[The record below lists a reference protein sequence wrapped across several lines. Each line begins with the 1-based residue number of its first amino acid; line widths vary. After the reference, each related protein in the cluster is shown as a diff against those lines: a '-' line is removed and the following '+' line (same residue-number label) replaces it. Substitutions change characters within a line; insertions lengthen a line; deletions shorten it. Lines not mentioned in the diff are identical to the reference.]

1 MDIRHSYEYV
11 LYDGSILYVHPI
23 AAKFLLFRID
33 VDGLEVYFPY
43 EFVYPEQ
50 VLYMEEVK
58 KTLDAQGHA
67 LLEMPSGTGKTVSLL
82 SLVVAYMLKFPDRLD
97 KLIYCSRTIP
107 EIEKCV
113 EELRNLFKYYDQ
125 VVGKRPALLALAMSA
140 RKNLCINDPVAS
152 LRQGTAVDGAC
163 QKRRTVTFRAI
174 CLRQFRL
181 TASFVRAKRKM
192 QPDLPACS
200 FFEKFDAQRDIVLP
214 TGVYNL
220 SDFRKWGRQK
230 GVCPYFVARAYAD
243 RANIIVYS
251 YHYILDPKIAEL
263 VSKNFSRRSCVV
275 FDEAHNIDNV
285 CIESMSVSLTKS
297 TVEKGL
303 QRLDLLDTHIQRLKD
318 ENSERL
324 QSEYDRLV
332 EGLRQV
338 EQERANDQTLAS
350 PVLPD
355 AILQEAVPGMI
366 RTAQHFCNFLRRF
379 IEYLKYRMRC
389 TTVLVE
395 SPAAFLLDIQERM
408 FIDRKPLRFCAERFA
423 SLARTLELADIS
435 DFCSLVLITNFATLV
450 STYARGFSLI
460 IEPLD
465 EKSGAAH
472 SCTLH
477 LSCMDASIAIR
488 PVLQRFQS
496 VIITSGTLSPLEMY
510 PKILDFDPAIM
521 ASLSMTL
528 ARPCIAPLIV
538 SKGNDQVAIT
548 SRFESREDAAVIRN
562 YGNLVLEMASIV
574 PDGIVVFFTS
584 YAYMEN
590 VVATW
595 YDQRIIDELM
605 KYKLLFIETTDALET
620 SVALEKYVEACDSG
634 RGAVLFSVARGKVS
648 EGIDFSH
655 HLGRAVI
662 MLGIPYVYTESRI
675 LRARLE
681 YLREQFGIKENDF
694 LTFDAMRNA
703 AQCVGRALRGKADY
717 GLMIFAD
724 KRYAKKDKMGKL
736 PRWIQEYLT
745 PGNINLSI
753 EEAGMTARR
762 WLPLMAQPFT
772 KDDQL
777 GVALLTQEMIEGHQ
791 PVNKRFAHV
800 VQEVD

>member
-1 MDIRHSYEYV
+1 M
-11 LYDGSILYVHPI
+11 
-23 AAKFLLFRID
+23 KID

-50 VLYMEEVK
+50 ILYMEEIK
-58 KTLDAQGHA
+58 KTLDAQGHG

-82 SLVVAYMLKFPDRLD
+82 SLVVAYMLKYPDRLD
-97 KLIYCSRTIP
+97 KLVYCSRTIP

-113 EELRNLFKYYDQ
+113 EELRNLFKYYE
-125 VVGKRPALLALAMSA
+125 VVIEKRVKLLALAVSA
-140 RKNLCINDPVAS
+140 RKNLCINESVANS
-152 LRQGTAVDGAC
+152 RNGTAVDGGC
-163 QKRRTVTFRAI
+163 Q
-174 CLRQFRL
+174 RL
-181 TASFVRAKRKM
+181 TASFMRAKRKLE
-192 QPDLPACS
+192 PDLPECS
-200 FFEKFDAQRDIVLP
+200 YFEKYDAQRDVTLP

-220 SDFRKWGRQK
+220 SDLRKWGREK
-230 GVCPYFVARAYAD
+230 GMCPYFVARACAD
-243 RANIIVYS
+243 RANIIIYS

-297 TVEKGL
+297 TVEKASK
-303 QRLDLLDTHIQRLKD
+303 RLDLLDEHIQRLKE

-324 QSEYDRLV
+324 QGEYDRLV

-338 EQERANDQTLAS
+338 EQERANDQILSS

-355 AILQEAVPGMI
+355 AILQEAVPGTI
-366 RTAQHFCNFLRRF
+366 RTAQHFTNFIRRF
-379 IEYLKYRMRC
+379 IEYLKYRMRS
-389 TTVLVE
+389 TSVIIE
-395 SPAAFLLDIQERM
+395 SPAAFLFDVQEKM
-408 FIDRKPLRFCAERFA
+408 FIERRALRFCAERFA

-435 DFCSLVLITNFATLV
+435 DFGSLVLVSNFATLI

-465 EKSGAAH
+465 EKSDAAH

-488 PVLQRFQS
+488 PVMQRFQT
-496 VIITSGTLSPLEMY
+496 VIITSGTLSPIDMY

-521 ASLSMTL
+521 ASLTMTL
-528 ARPCIAPLIV
+528 ARPCVAPLIV

-548 SRFESREDAAVIRN
+548 SRFESRDDAAVIRN

-574 PDGIVVFFTS
+574 PDGMVVFFTS
-584 YAYMEN
+584 YSYMEN

-648 EGIDFSH
+648 EGVDFSH

-681 YLREQFGIKENDF
+681 YLREQYGIKENDF
-694 LTFDAMRNA
+694 LTFDAMRHA
-703 AQCVGRALRGKADY
+703 AQCVGRALRGKTDY

-724 KRYAKKDKMGKL
+724 K
-736 PRWIQEYLT
+736 
-745 PGNINLSI
+745 
-753 EEAGMTARR
+753 EAGMMARR

-772 KDDQL
+772 KSDQL
-777 GVALLTQEMIEGHQ
+777 GIAVLREDMLDGDQ
-791 PVNKRFAHV
+791 PISKRFNHV
-800 VQEVD
+800 LQEID

>member
-1 MDIRHSYEYV
+1 M
-11 LYDGSILYVHPI
+11 
-23 AAKFLLFRID
+23 KID

-43 EFVYPEQ
+43 DYVYPEQ

-67 LLEMPSGTGKTVSLL
+67 LLEMPSGTGKTISLL
-82 SLVVAYMLKFPDRLD
+82 SLVLAYMLKFPDKLD

-113 EELRNLFKYYDQ
+113 EELRNLFKYYEQ
-125 VVGKRPALLALAMSA
+125 INGKRPALLALAISA
-140 RKNLCINDPVAS
+140 RKNLCINESVAC
-152 LRQGTAVDGAC
+152 LRLGSAVDGAC
-163 QKRRTVTFRAI
+163 Q
-174 CLRQFRL
+174 RL
-181 TASFVRAKRKM
+181 TAGFVRAKRKL

-200 FFEKFDAQRDIVLP
+200 FFEKFDAQREVVLP
-214 TGVYNL
+214 AGVYNL
-220 SDFRKWGRQK
+220 SNLRKWGHQK
-230 GVCPYFVARAYAD
+230 GVCPYFVARANAD
-243 RANIIVYS
+243 RANIIIYS

-297 TVEKGL
+297 AVEKAM
-303 QRLDLLDTHIQRLKD
+303 QKVALLDKHVQRLKE

-324 QSEYDRLV
+324 QNEYERLV

-338 EQERANDQTLAS
+338 EQDRANDETLAN

-355 AILQEAVPGMI
+355 SILQEAVPGSI
-366 RTAQHFCNFLRRF
+366 RTAQHFINFLRRF
-379 IEYLKYRMRC
+379 IEYLKYRMRS

-395 SPAAFLLDIQERM
+395 SPASFLFDIQERM
-408 FIDRKPLRFCAERFA
+408 YIERRPLRFCAERFA

-435 DFCSLVLITNFATLV
+435 DFYSLVLVTNFATLV
-450 STYARGFSLI
+450 STYGAGFSLI

-465 EKSGAAH
+465 EKSGDAH
-472 SCTLH
+472 SCTMH
-477 LSCMDASIAIR
+477 LNCMDASIAIR

-510 PKILDFDPAIM
+510 PKILDFDPAVM

-548 SRFESREDAAVIRN
+548 SRFESRDDAAVIRN
-562 YGNLVLEMASIV
+562 YGNLVLEVASIV
-574 PDGIVVFFTS
+574 PDGVVVFFTS
-584 YAYMEN
+584 YVYMEN
-590 VVATW
+590 VVSIW

-605 KYKLLFIETTDALET
+605 KHKLLFIETTDALET

-634 RGAVLFSVARGKVS
+634 RGAILFSVARGKVS

-675 LRARLE
+675 LHARLE
-681 YLREQFGIKENDF
+681 YLREHHGIKENDF
-694 LTFDAMRNA
+694 LTFDAMRHA
-703 AQCVGRALRGKADY
+703 AQCVGRALRGKTDY

-724 KRYAKKDKMGKL
+724 KRFAKKDKMGKL

-745 PGNINLSI
+745 PGNVNLSI

-772 KDDQL
+772 KEDQL
-777 GVALLTQEMIEGHQ
+777 GVALLTQNMLGGEQ
-791 PVNKRFAHV
+791 PVNKKFAHV
-800 VQEVD
+800 LQEVD